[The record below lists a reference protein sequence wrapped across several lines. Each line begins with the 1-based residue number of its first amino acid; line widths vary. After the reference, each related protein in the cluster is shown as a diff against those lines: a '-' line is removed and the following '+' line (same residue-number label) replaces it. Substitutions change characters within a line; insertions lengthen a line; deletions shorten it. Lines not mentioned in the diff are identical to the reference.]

1 MNRRPGRVD
10 RRAFVSALSAA
21 VAGLAAGCAAPRA
34 QSSAGRVLVIG
45 AGFAGLSAARALR
58 QSGWQVTVLE
68 ARDRP
73 GGRVLTDRSI
83 NGQVFDLGP
92 SWLHAGPK
100 NPLKAVADASGI
112 ATRVTDYTN
121 LRFSVRR
128 GEERQILPRSEVLK
142 FAQLFSGTME
152 STSLWATIEELAVES
167 GTVTGTVNRTSL
179 SIADVFNAAVRRIEA
194 ASGPIDPGLL
204 ALQRWVLESNLA
216 APLEEVGFAELLDES
231 ATSAEDS
238 LLPVDDRY
246 VLGGMDQITNL
257 LARDLDIR
265 LGDPVRR
272 VEWRPGRVRI
282 DTTARVHEADAV
294 VITLPT
300 SLLANDAVEFLPALP
315 AAKKAAAKR
324 VPMGLL
330 NKVVALFPAPFWD
343 TSVDF
348 LTFHATPPPLCYAWL
363 NLFRYTGQPALV
375 GFTSGLMAREVERMS
390 EAQVRARVFSRLRA
404 VRGAAIPEPVAV
416 RVSHWASDPW
426 AQGSYSFLGL
436 GASTRDRSV
445 LAEPVGNTLFF
456 AGEATQVSDP
466 ASVHGAWWS
475 GLRAAREILG
485 EA

>member
-1 MNRRPGRVD
+1 MKSTALSR
-10 RRAFVSALSAA
+10 RRALATALAA
-21 VAGLAAGCAAPRA
+21 LVAGCASTSPAVR
-34 QSSAGRVLVIG
+34 GKVLVIG

-83 NGQVFDLGP
+83 SGQAFDLGP
-92 SWLHAGPK
+92 CWLHAGPK
-100 NPLKAVADASGI
+100 NPLKAVAEASGV

-121 LRFSVRR
+121 MRFSVNR
-128 GEERQILPRSEVLK
+128 GEYRQILRRSEVLK
-142 FAQLFSGTME
+142 YAQLFFGTMASASLWGAIDTLAAGTSIGTGIGTASGTP
-152 STSLWATIEELAVES
+152 
-167 GTVTGTVNRTSL
+167 L
-179 SIADVFNAAVRRIEA
+179 SVADVFNAAVRRIEA

-231 ATSAEDS
+231 ATGAEDT

-246 VLGGMDQITNL
+246 VLGGMDQLTNL
-257 LARDLDIR
+257 LAQDLDIR

-282 DTTARVHEADAV
+282 ETTQRTHEADAV

-300 SLLANDAVEFLPALP
+300 SLLANDAIEFVPALP
-315 AAKKAAAKR
+315 AAKKVAAKR
-324 VPMGLL
+324 LPMGLL

-348 LTFHATPPPLCYAWL
+348 LTFYANPPPVCYAWL
-363 NLFRYTGQPALV
+363 NLFRYTGQPALI
-375 GFTSGLMAREVERMS
+375 GFTSGLAAREVERMS
-390 EAQVRARVFSRLRA
+390 EADVRARIFSRLRA
-404 VRGAAIPEPVAV
+404 VPGAAIPEPVAV
-416 RVSHWASDPW
+416 RVSHWAADPW

-436 GASTRDRSV
+436 GASSNDRAV

-456 AGEATQVSDP
+456 AGEATHVSDP
-466 ASVHGAWWS
+466 ASMHGAWWS

-485 EA
+485 ET